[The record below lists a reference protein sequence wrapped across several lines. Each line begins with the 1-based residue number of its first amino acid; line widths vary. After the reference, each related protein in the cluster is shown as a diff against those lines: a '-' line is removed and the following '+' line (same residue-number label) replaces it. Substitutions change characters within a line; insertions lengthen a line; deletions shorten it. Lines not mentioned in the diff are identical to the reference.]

1 MTMHLIRGMSSL
13 NTKKRKSKMSAK
25 RLKEVETE
33 WRRYNKDMR
42 RKSMHSCQ
50 FEKLE
55 DYISYVSGNLKLKKK
70 EFVPYEPKTTAPVSK
85 QDYPSVS
92 PKSPVHGIPEAGR
105 RKESPKYTGDY
116 IVGIATMHKSNAVPI
131 TNREQATEI
140 ARMAK

>member
-13 NTKKRKSKMSAK
+13 NTKKRKAK
-25 RLKEVETE
+25 KLDMAKVEIK
-33 WRRYNKDMR
+33 WRQYNKEMR
-42 RKSMHSCQ
+42 RKHMHSCQ
-50 FEKLE
+50 FDTLDEYVA
-55 DYISYVSGNLKLKKK
+55 YISGKLKPKK
-70 EFVPYEPKTTAPVSK
+70 RKFVPYEPKTTAPVSK
-85 QDYPSVS
+85 PDYPSVS

-131 TNREQATEI
+131 TNQEQAIEI

>member
-13 NTKKRKSKMSAK
+13 NTKKRKAK
-25 RLKEVETE
+25 KLDMAKVEIK
-33 WRRYNKDMR
+33 WRQYNKDMR
-42 RKSMHSCQ
+42 RKHMHSCQ
-50 FEKLE
+50 FDTLDEYVA
-55 DYISYVSGNLKLKKK
+55 YISGKLKPKK
-70 EFVPYEPKTTAPVSK
+70 RKFVPYEPKTTAPVSK
-85 QDYPSVS
+85 PDYPSVS

-131 TNREQATEI
+131 TNQEQAIEI

>member
-1 MTMHLIRGMSSL
+1 
-13 NTKKRKSKMSAK
+13 MSAK

-70 EFVPYEPKTTAPVSK
+70 EFVPYESKTSVPKSN
-85 QDYPSVS
+85 YPSNTQ
-92 PKSPVHGIPEAGR
+92 KSPVHGIPEAGR

>member
-1 MTMHLIRGMSSL
+1 MSMHIIKGVYAPRS
-13 NTKKRKSKMSAK
+13 KKRKAK
-25 RLKEVETE
+25 KLDMVKAEVQ
-33 WRRYNKDMR
+33 WRQYNKDMR
-42 RKSMHSCQ
+42 RKHMHSCQ
-50 FEKLE
+50 FDTLDEYVA
-55 DYISYVSGNLKLKKK
+55 YISGKLKPKKK

-85 QDYPSVS
+85 PDYPSVS

-131 TNREQATEI
+131 TNQEQAIEI

>member
-13 NTKKRKSKMSAK
+13 NTKKRKAK
-25 RLKEVETE
+25 KLDMVKAEVQ
-33 WRRYNKDMR
+33 WRQYNKDMR
-42 RKSMHSCQ
+42 RKHMHSCQ
-50 FEKLE
+50 FDTLDEYVA
-55 DYISYVSGNLKLKKK
+55 YISGKLKPKKK

-85 QDYPSVS
+85 PDYPSVS

-131 TNREQATEI
+131 TNQEQAIEI

>member
-1 MTMHLIRGMSSL
+1 MHLIRGMSSL
-13 NTKKRKSKMSAK
+13 NTKKRKAK
-25 RLKEVETE
+25 KLDMAKVEIK
-33 WRRYNKDMR
+33 WRQYNKEMR
-42 RKSMHSCQ
+42 RKHMHSCQ
-50 FEKLE
+50 FDTLDEYVA
-55 DYISYVSGNLKLKKK
+55 YISGKLKPKKK

-85 QDYPSVS
+85 PDYPSVS

-131 TNREQATEI
+131 TNQEQAIEI